1 MPGKTHSMIFANE
14 VLPSLFHSTPE
25 AFLAYLQRDG
35 NKFLQFYWHK
45 AGEALP
51 EDQRASSFGLNYEI
65 RQPNKSTTIVMV
77 SLPTPAREKDAFFVA
92 LIFRP
97 LRRTPF
103 LRISDVT
110 KVLSLEFALQAEGK
124 KGTRIVEWTRKW
136 GCQEIGNGPEPTLAD
151 FYEAVIEIISK
162 EA

>member
-51 EDQRASSFGLNYEI
+51 EDQRASSFGLNYE
-65 RQPNKSTTIVMV
+65 
-77 SLPTPAREKDAFFVA
+77 
-92 LIFRP
+92 
-97 LRRTPF
+97 
-103 LRISDVT
+103 
-110 KVLSLEFALQAEGK
+110 
-124 KGTRIVEWTRKW
+124 
-136 GCQEIGNGPEPTLAD
+136 
-151 FYEAVIEIISK
+151 AVIEIISK